1 MRRFNSL
8 AYKSADEMVFGSAKH
23 PVQCGFDLMIGN
35 GYVLPEVNYTL
46 PPITLSLN
54 NIDKI
59 LDHYKDMT
67 ESILKRA
74 VTLKVPGVLLEF
86 EHLPEMTRIQEIGV
100 RITELTKKLME
111 QFYEQFE
118 LKSALRVTVCDIRD

>member
-1 MRRFNSL
+1 MPLIGKTWNNQL
-8 AYKSADEMVFGSAKH
+8 
-23 PVQCGFDLMIGN
+23 FDFIGN
-35 GYVLPEVNYTL
+35 GYELPEVNYTL